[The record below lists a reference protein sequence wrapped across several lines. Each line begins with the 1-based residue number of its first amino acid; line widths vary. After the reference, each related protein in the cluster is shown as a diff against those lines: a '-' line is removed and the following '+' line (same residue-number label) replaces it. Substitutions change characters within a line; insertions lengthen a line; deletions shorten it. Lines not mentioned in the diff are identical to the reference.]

1 MGAPPVSH
9 SMSSSET
16 LTTSARAMKR
26 SREASAAARAP
37 SSLSAR
43 NLLRSLLR
51 DASMM
56 STSHTPHLSSLTDL
70 ILASG
75 NVRPPFW

>member
-1 MGAPPVSH
+1 MAAIAGMRRLLDGADGERMVDVVPP
-9 SMSSSET
+9 E
-16 LTTSARAMKR
+16 L
-26 SREASAAARAP
+26 AP
-37 SSLSAR
+37 SALSAR

-70 ILASG
+70 ILDSG
-75 NVRPPFW
+75 NVPPPFA